1 MKTTLN
7 LGSFAFDFDSKAD
20 RALSTNNS
28 VLAPQNISTAK
39 IEIKDVSVTFEAS
52 VEETLEDIKAMVEI
66 VKEMKSL
73 GSEVANLFAGLESKR
88 QERMH
93 DDIETFKADFKERFN
108 ATNERIETAR
118 KEIEK
123 SFDEFD
129 RRCENIESLL
139 PRDN

>member
-20 RALSTNNS
+20 RALSTNNA
-28 VLAPQNISTAK
+28 VLAPQNTSTAK
-39 IEIKDVSVTFEAS
+39 IEIKDISVTFEAS

-66 VKEMKSL
+66 VKEMKTL
-73 GSEVANLFAGLESKR
+73 GSEVANIFAGLEAKR
-88 QERMH
+88 QERR
-93 DDIETFKADFKERFN
+93 DSDIETFKTGFEERFN
-108 ATNERIETAR
+108 AANERIETAR

-123 SFDEFD
+123 SFNEFD